1 MDPTAPTLP
10 FCTAQT
16 DFQGKFS
23 IWDFRE
29 KNKEGEFLLLV
40 FFFFIS
46 YLQIKTT
53 KNLTLSVN

>member
-40 FFFFIS
+40 FFFLFLTCKS
-46 YLQIKTT
+46 KQQKT
-53 KNLTLSVN
+53 